1 MIGSRYF
8 EDFETGESLMSP
20 GVTLTEAS
28 IIDFAFQYDPQRF
41 HINTEAAKESPYGGL
56 IASGFQTLT
65 YAFRMFFH
73 MALINDTGF
82 GSPGIDELRWTEPVR
97 PGDTIRTKV
106 TILEKRESRSRADRG
121 IMRLG
126 FVVYNQKDQE
136 VMTFTTIAF
145 TARKPG

>member
-1 MIGSRYF
+1 MESKYF
-8 EDFETGESLMSP
+8 EDFNVGETMISP

-41 HINTEAAKESPYGGL
+41 HINTEDAEKSPYGGL

-65 YAFRMFFH
+65 YAFRMFIH
-73 MALINDTGF
+73 LGVVNDTSF

-106 TILEKRESRSRADRG
+106 TVLEKRESRSRADRG
-121 IMRLG
+121 IVNLR

-145 TARKPG
+145 IARKS

>member
-1 MIGSRYF
+1 MGGRYF
-8 EDFETGESLMSP
+8 DEFNVGESLISP

-41 HINTEAAKESPYGGL
+41 HIDTEAAEKSPYGGL

-73 MALINDTGF
+73 LGVINDTSF

-97 PGDTIRTKV
+97 PGDTIRTQV
-106 TILEKRESRSRADRG
+106 TILEKRESRSRPDRG

-145 TARKPG
+145 IARKPA

>member
-1 MIGSRYF
+1 MSRYY
-8 EDFETGESLMSP
+8 EDFEVGESLISP
-20 GVTLTEAS
+20 GVTITEAS

-41 HINTEAAKESPYGGL
+41 HINTEAAAKSPYGGL
-56 IASGFQTLT
+56 IASGFQTLAC
-65 YAFRMFFH
+65 AFRMFFH
-73 MALINDTGF
+73 LGLINETGY

-106 TILEKRESRSRADRG
+106 TVMEKRESRSRAEWG

-126 FVVYNQKDQE
+126 FAVYNQKDQE

-145 TARKPG
+145 VARKS